1 MHARNGVSSRLL
13 TLFVLVS
20 VINQLKIIK
29 VFFQIDKCLSILVF
43 QLINHGVDDSLVN
56 KVKEGIQGLF
66 NLPME
71 EKSKYWQRPE
81 EMEGFG
87 QAFVVSEEQKLDWG
101 DIFYMITL
109 PKHARKPYL
118 FPMLPQPLRSSLA
131 LSRFHNS
138 LSKEIF
144 F

>member
-1 MHARNGVSSRLL
+1 
-13 TLFVLVS
+13 
-20 VINQLKIIK
+20 
-29 VFFQIDKCLSILVF
+29 VF

-56 KVKEGIQGLF
+56 KVKEGIQELF

-109 PKHARKPYL
+109 PKHARKPHL
-118 FPMLPQPLRSSLA
+118 FPMLPQPLRSSL
-131 LSRFHNS
+131 S
-138 LSKEIF
+138 LSCLIFTIPCLREIKKK
-144 F
+144 